1 MILHSNSHLYLVQA
15 TIEPKSRFIIRFHCI
30 ASGTFHST
38 ILFANHSITAVFPT
52 PGSPTRHGLFLV
64 FLFITEINLSISL
77 SLPIILS
84 IFPFAASSVKSIQ
97 KKSRA

>member
-1 MILHSNSHLYLVQA
+1 MAH
-15 TIEPKSRFIIRFHCI
+15 KSRFIMRFDCI
-30 ASGTFHST
+30 ARGTFHSI

-52 PGSPTRHGLFLV
+52 PGSQTRHGLFLV

-77 SLPIILS
+77 SLQIILS
-84 IFPFAASSVKSIQ
+84 IFQFAASAVKSTQ